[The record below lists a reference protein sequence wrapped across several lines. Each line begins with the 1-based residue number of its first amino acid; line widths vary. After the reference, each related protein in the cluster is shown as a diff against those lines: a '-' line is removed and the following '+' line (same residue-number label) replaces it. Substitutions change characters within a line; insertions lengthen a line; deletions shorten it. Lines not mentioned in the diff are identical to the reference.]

1 MSLSDRTLFNLPSHL
16 PCHRPAPAHLPPAQ
30 PKVPSPPRE
39 TSLPPHAAPPY
50 APAVRKDPADA
61 VVAFL
66 PRTALCLRTSSEE
79 CRPRTQEPARWSCV
93 PQNQGLGY
101 PKESEAGGGLNLI
114 RRLRTTLKEGLR
126 ADHVGR
132 LLEQLLGNHSCWAWS
147 TPNCPGAC
155 GALQRK
161 QGNQGL
167 GCWGEDRGGRRVSSI
182 YSKVG
187 EGSELDRSKDT

>member
-1 MSLSDRTLFNLPSHL
+1 MFSCGGAEGYGWGRSFLLFPAARPKHIMSLSDRTLFNLPSHL

-114 RRLRTTLKEGLR
+114 RRLRTTLKEGPSGRSRGQAVR
-126 ADHVGR
+126 AVAGQP
-132 LLEQLLGNHSCWAWS
+132 QLLGVVYAEPSWRVWGSPTKARE
-147 TPNCPGAC
+147 PRPG
-155 GALQRK
+155 L
-161 QGNQGL
+161 L
-167 GCWGEDRGGRRVSSI
+167 G
-182 YSKVG
+182 
-187 EGSELDRSKDT
+187 